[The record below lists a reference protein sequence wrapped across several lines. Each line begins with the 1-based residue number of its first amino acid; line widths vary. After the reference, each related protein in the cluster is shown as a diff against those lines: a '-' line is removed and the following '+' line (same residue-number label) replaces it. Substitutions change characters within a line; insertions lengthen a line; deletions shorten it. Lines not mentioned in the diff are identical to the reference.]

1 MAVLQADANVAVY
14 GLPLKAKLTA
24 ASEVLQGQ
32 PHRVGRLADF
42 VTIVSPSAANTL
54 RMREG
59 KRIRFKAVS
68 SASSSV
74 GSSICYDRTLTQPA
88 SGSTAGSRCVAPTT
102 VVCESTVW
110 SKNRLNQMA
119 SGATKQCCLCISYLR
134 IDACLNLESR
144 LLEP

>member
-1 MAVLQADANVAVY
+1 VAVLQADANVAVY
-14 GLPLKAKLTA
+14 GLPSKRSYRV

-42 VTIVSPSAANTL
+42 VTVVSPSAANTL

-74 GSSICYDRTLTQPA
+74 GSSI
-88 SGSTAGSRCVAPTT
+88 
-102 VVCESTVW
+102 
-110 SKNRLNQMA
+110 
-119 SGATKQCCLCISYLR
+119 
-134 IDACLNLESR
+134 
-144 LLEP
+144 

>member
-14 GLPLKAKLTA
+14 GLPSKRSYRA

-42 VTIVSPSAANTL
+42 VTVVSPSAANTL

-88 SGSTAGSRCVAPTT
+88 VGKHGRLA
-102 VVCESTVW
+102 VCRA
-110 SKNRLNQMA
+110 NH
-119 SGATKQCCLCISYLR
+119 
-134 IDACLNLESR
+134 SR
-144 LLEP
+144 LRKHGVVQK